1 MTTLRI
7 ELNLPDQ
14 LAREAQ
20 SAGLLTDEAMERMLK
35 AELRRRAG
43 EALRESVR
51 RIAAVEGPVMT
62 PDEVQQEIDS
72 ARAER
77 RARRS

>member
-1 MTTLRI
+1 MTTLQI
-7 ELNLPDQ
+7 QLNLPDQ

-20 SAGLLTDEAMERMLK
+20 SAGLLTDEAMERMIK

-43 EALRESVR
+43 EALRESAR

>member
-1 MTTLRI
+1 MTTLQLR
-7 ELNLPDQ
+7 LNLPDQ

-20 SAGLLTDEAMERMLK
+20 SAGLLTDEAMERMIK
-35 AELRRRAG
+35 AELKRRAG
-43 EALRESVR
+43 EALREDVR
-51 RIAAVEGPVMT
+51 RIAAVEGPAMT
-62 PDEVQQEIDS
+62 PDEVQREIDS